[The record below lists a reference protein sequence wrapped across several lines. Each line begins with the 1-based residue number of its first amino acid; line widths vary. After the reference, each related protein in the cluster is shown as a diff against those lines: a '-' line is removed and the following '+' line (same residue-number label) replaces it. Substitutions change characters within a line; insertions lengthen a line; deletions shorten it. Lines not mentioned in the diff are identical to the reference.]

1 MLVLQCHVNINARK
15 TLFENEH
22 FRNYDYFAFIL
33 SCSASLDEEHY
44 NWTTRNATK
53 VNRKKER
60 ERETDCCE
68 LTLPWQF
75 HAVTFVWPK
84 EKVRLPRA
92 TGLLLNQL
100 IYRHNQFVTLSVL
113 RVLCRNEDLTA

>member
-53 VNRKKER
+53 VNRKKEK
-60 ERETDCCE
+60 ETDCCE